1 MRTTLASLLGAC
13 VCAASAT
20 AAAQETA
27 APAASPPVALVT
39 GAVLLGVSYVP
50 SYAAWLGQALQ
61 QTQCL
66 STAQG
71 WGIFSCNH
79 VTERTLVVPLVGP
92 WTTLA
97 SGQLPGG
104 QWTVGQKAAL
114 VADGIAQ
121 DVGFALAA
129 YGAIRLLTSP
139 RHPGPAEP
147 PPAFIVQP
155 GAGTAM
161 AGVTTV
167 LRF

>member
-1 MRTTLASLLGAC
+1 MRTTLAAMVGAC
-13 VCAASAT
+13 VLAASAT
-20 AAAQETA
+20 AVAQETA

-39 GAVLLGVSYVP
+39 GAVLLGVAYVP

-66 STAQG
+66 GTAQG

-79 VTERTLVVPLVGP
+79 VSERTLALPLVGP

-104 QWTVGQKAAL
+104 QWTGGQKAVL
-114 VADGIAQ
+114 VADGVAQ
-121 DVGFALAA
+121 DLGFALAA
-129 YGAIRLLTSP
+129 YGAIRLLTAP

-147 PPAFIVQP
+147 PPAVTLEP
-155 GAGTAM
+155 GAGRAM

-167 LRF
+167 VRF